1 MVYKSSNFIR
11 LTLVS
16 AFLLIAFATVLIAQ
30 PAAQSSDSPA
40 TRLMP
45 LSELKTGMHGTAM
58 TVFQGS
64 EAEPFP
70 VEILGVLPGAIGP
83 KQDLII
89 GRLTGG
95 PAERTQVFAGMSGSP
110 VYIDGRLIG
119 AISYSFP
126 FSKEA
131 ICGITPIEQMI
142 AIFEKKAPAAAATEP
157 RAYSF
162 AQLAS
167 SVWSPD
173 LPGGISAQP
182 ASSGGVSD
190 PKLAAVSGQ
199 SFQPIATPLAF
210 SGFTQASLDL
220 FGPQLMRAG
229 LMPVASAGGAAAITP
244 MKKADTKTLV
254 GGASVSMELARGD
267 YSLAASGTV
276 TLRDGGKVYA
286 FGHPFL
292 GLGSSDLPMSESH
305 VVTVVPNLSNSFK
318 LAVPDAMVGSMTQ
331 DRATGVFGQLGQA
344 PKMIPVHIDLET
356 SRGQRKSLDVEII
369 SDDFLTPLLLNISL
383 YNALTANE
391 RTLGDSTVEITGEI
405 AVNGNQPIKI
415 DRRLTGGQSAQ
426 LAAGAA
432 AVPVNA
438 LLRSQFDDATISGI
452 NIKLRSIDGSRMAT
466 LESLAVDRNQVK
478 PGETVE
484 VQAFAR
490 AASGRLF
497 VERIPVT
504 IPSDAPVG
512 PLTLIVG
519 DGGVIQQNSA
529 IQQFVP
535 KSAAELISTINK
547 LKLPDRLYVEAVRT
561 TSGALIGVNEMPN
574 LPPSMLATLNN
585 DRTAGGY
592 KPYAQTVIADRE
604 LPPAEFVIYGQQKL
618 DIQVVK

>member
-1 MVYKSSNFIR
+1 MLYKSCNLKS

-16 AFLLIAFATVLIAQ
+16 VFLLIAFSVVCAAR
-30 PAAQSSDSPA
+30 PAVQNGEP
-40 TRLMP
+40 TTTPLMP
-45 LSELKTGMHGTAM
+45 LSEIKTGMHGTAM
-58 TVFQGS
+58 TVFQGT
-64 EAEPFP
+64 EPEPFP
-70 VEILGVLPGAIGP
+70 VEILGILPGAIGP

-110 VYIDGRLIG
+110 VYIDGRLVG

-142 AIFEKKAPAAAATEP
+142 AIFEKKAPAAAAAEP

-167 SVWSPD
+167 SSWSPD
-173 LPGGISAQP
+173 LPGSVTAEP
-182 ASSGGVSD
+182 ASSVTD
-190 PKLAAVSGQ
+190 AKLAAVAGG

-210 SGFTQASLDL
+210 SGFSQASLDL
-220 FGPQLMRAG
+220 YGPQLMRAG
-229 LMPVASAGGAAAITP
+229 LMPVSSAGGAAAITP
-244 MKKADTKTLV
+244 MKKADPKTLV

-318 LAVPDAMVGSMTQ
+318 LAVSDAMVGSMTQ

-356 SRGQRKSLDVEII
+356 SRGQHTSLDVEII
-369 SDDFLTPLLLNISL
+369 NDDMLTPLLLNISL

-391 RTLGDSTVEITGEI
+391 RTIGDSTIEMTGEI

-438 LLRSQFDDATISGI
+438 LLRSQFDNATISGI
-452 NIKLRSIDGSRMAT
+452 NIKLRSIDGSRIAT

-478 PGETVE
+478 PGETIE
-484 VQAFAR
+484 VQAYAR
-490 AASGRLF
+490 AANGRLF
-497 VERIPVT
+497 VQRIPVT
-504 IPSDAPVG
+504 IPADVSAG
-512 PLTLIVG
+512 PLTIIVG
-519 DGGVIQQNSA
+519 DGGVVQQNSP

-561 TSGALIGVNEMPN
+561 TAGALIGVNEMPS
-574 LPPSMLATLNN
+574 LPPSVLATLNS

-592 KPYAQTVIADRE
+592 KPYVQTVIADQE

-618 DIQVVK
+618 EIQVVK

>member
-1 MVYKSSNFIR
+1 MLHKSSYFKG
-11 LTLVS
+11 LTLLS
-16 AFLLIAFATVLIAQ
+16 AFWLVAFAVVSLGQTVPQNGDSQQ
-30 PAAQSSDSPA
+30 P
-40 TRLMP
+40 RLMP
-45 LSELKTGMHGTAM
+45 LSELKAGMHGTAM

-64 EAEPFP
+64 EPEPFP

-142 AIFEKKAPAAAATEP
+142 AIFEKKTPAAAANEP
-157 RAYSF
+157 RSYSF

-173 LPGGISAQP
+173 LPGGVSAQP
-182 ASSGGVSD
+182 ESSANVADS
-190 PKLAAVSGQ
+190 KLAVVAGQ

-210 SGFTQASLDL
+210 SGFSQASLDL

-229 LMPVASAGGAAAITP
+229 LLPVSSAGGAAAITP
-244 MKKADTKTLV
+244 MKKADAKTLV

-369 SDDFLTPLLLNISL
+369 NDDVLTPILLNISL

-391 RTLGDSTVEITGEI
+391 RTMGDSTIEMTGEI
-405 AVNGNQPIKI
+405 AVDGNNPIKI

-438 LLRSQFDDATISGI
+438 LLRSQFDDAKISRI
-452 NIKLRSIDGSRMAT
+452 DLKLRSIDGSRMAT
-466 LESLAVDRNQVK
+466 LESLAVDRAQVK

-504 IPSDAPVG
+504 IPMDTAPG
-512 PLTLIVG
+512 PLSIIVG
-519 DGGVIQQNSA
+519 DGGVVQQNSA

-561 TSGALIGVNEMPN
+561 TAGALIGVNEMPN

-592 KPYAQTVIADRE
+592 KPYVQTVVADRE

-618 DIQVVK
+618 EIQVVK

>member
-1 MVYKSSNFIR
+1 MLHKSSYFKG
-11 LTLVS
+11 LTLLS
-16 AFLLIAFATVLIAQ
+16 AFWLVAFAVVSLGQTVPQ
-30 PAAQSSDSPA
+30 NGDSQQL
-40 TRLMP
+40 RLMP
-45 LSELKTGMHGTAM
+45 LSELKAGMHGTAM

-64 EAEPFP
+64 EPEPFP

-142 AIFEKKAPAAAATEP
+142 AIFEKKTPAAAANEP
-157 RAYSF
+157 RSYSF

-173 LPGGISAQP
+173 LPGGVSAQP
-182 ASSGGVSD
+182 ESSANVADS
-190 PKLAAVSGQ
+190 KLAVVAGQ

-210 SGFTQASLDL
+210 SGFSQASLDL

-229 LMPVASAGGAAAITP
+229 LLPVSSAGGAAAITP
-244 MKKADTKTLV
+244 MKKADAKTLV

-369 SDDFLTPLLLNISL
+369 NDDVLTPILLNISL

-391 RTLGDSTVEITGEI
+391 RTMGDSTIEMTGEI
-405 AVNGNQPIKI
+405 AVDGNNPIKI

-438 LLRSQFDDATISGI
+438 LLRSQFDDAKISRI
-452 NIKLRSIDGSRMAT
+452 DLQLRSIDGSRMAT
-466 LESLAVDRNQVK
+466 LESLAVDRAQVK

-504 IPSDAPVG
+504 IPMDTAPG
-512 PLTLIVG
+512 PLSIIVG
-519 DGGVIQQNSA
+519 DGGVVQQNSA

-561 TSGALIGVNEMPN
+561 TAGALIGVNEMPN

-592 KPYAQTVIADRE
+592 KPYVQTVVADRE

-618 DIQVVK
+618 EIQVVK

>member
-1 MVYKSSNFIR
+1 MLYKSYYFIR
-11 LTLVS
+11 LTLFS
-16 AFLLIAFATVLIAQ
+16 AFLVIVFAIVSAAQ
-30 PAAQSSDSPA
+30 PAAQNGEPSS

-64 EAEPFP
+64 EPEPFP

-142 AIFEKKAPAAAATEP
+142 AIFEKKAPSAAATEP

-182 ASSGGVSD
+182 ASSGIVSD
-190 PKLAAVSGQ
+190 SKMAAVAGQ

-210 SGFTQASLDL
+210 SGFSQASLDL

-229 LMPVASAGGAAAITP
+229 LIPVSSAGGAAAITP
-244 MKKADTKTLV
+244 MKKADPKTLV

-276 TLRDGGKVYA
+276 TLRENGKIYA

-344 PKMIPVHIDLET
+344 P
-356 SRGQRKSLDVEII
+356 
-369 SDDFLTPLLLNISL
+369 
-383 YNALTANE
+383 
-391 RTLGDSTVEITGEI
+391 
-405 AVNGNQPIKI
+405 
-415 DRRLTGGQSAQ
+415 
-426 LAAGAA
+426 
-432 AVPVNA
+432 
-438 LLRSQFDDATISGI
+438 
-452 NIKLRSIDGSRMAT
+452 
-466 LESLAVDRNQVK
+466 
-478 PGETVE
+478 
-484 VQAFAR
+484 
-490 AASGRLF
+490 
-497 VERIPVT
+497 
-504 IPSDAPVG
+504 
-512 PLTLIVG
+512 
-519 DGGVIQQNSA
+519 
-529 IQQFVP
+529 
-535 KSAAELISTINK
+535 
-547 LKLPDRLYVEAVRT
+547 
-561 TSGALIGVNEMPN
+561 
-574 LPPSMLATLNN
+574 
-585 DRTAGGY
+585 
-592 KPYAQTVIADRE
+592 
-604 LPPAEFVIYGQQKL
+604 
-618 DIQVVK
+618 